1 MSPPTCIWKMPPKVA
16 EPRRVAPGSRMASSH
31 RGQPCPGCGWPF
43 QNLETHF
50 YYSPACRPKDAPA
63 SRRDGAAS
71 ARLFAHNVRALL
83 DEELWDAHTNHF
95 IKIAHIEAIRTV
107 LISVARLVTSFVA
120 AECSAEEAAGGLSAA
135 AVQALCVDI
144 MNTMY
149 VTPSAEKIVRERKRE
164 LLHVEPRLRGP
175 EHDPKKAVSFSI
187 VQLLAVALT
196 ESKAMRM
203 HVLKAS
209 ELWKSGDLHQKK
221 PKIYADVTDAERF
234 RSSDMCKKATP
245 TEANDL
251 RIALHLWVRRARS
264 RVSTAS
270 AAQPPTRTFEC
281 RACCRRSRPLPSRR
295 TADSVC
301 SRNSLL
307 THRTTPSPLWMA

>member
-209 ELWKSGDLHQKK
+209 ELWRR
-221 PKIYADVTDAERF
+221 PPPEEAE
-234 RSSDMCKKATP
+234 
-245 TEANDL
+245 DL
-251 RIALHLWVRRARS
+251 RRCHRRRALPQFRHVQEGDAHRGQRLAHRAALVGAQGPLS
-264 RVSTAS
+264 RLHCLRR
-270 AAQPPTRTFEC
+270 AAPYPH
-281 RACCRRSRPLPSRR
+281 L
-295 TADSVC
+295 
-301 SRNSLL
+301 
-307 THRTTPSPLWMA
+307 